1 MDVRKITIFDTT
13 LRDGEKVPGLVL
25 SLNEKV
31 RMAKQIVKL
40 GVDVLEVGF
49 PGASE
54 SEFETAKEIVA
65 GVSGPKLVCL
75 ARPTNKND
83 FEEAWKV
90 LENTDDKGLHTFVPA
105 SDAYRDH
112 FLKKSRDEVLK
123 IGEEAIG
130 YARKFTDDVE
140 FSLVDT
146 WRADP
151 EYVIK
156 LVQMAVDSGATSVNF
171 ADTVGYATP
180 GEVISLVDRVTSEV
194 KGLDGVMLSIHCHN
208 DLGLAVA
215 NSLAA
220 IEKGVN
226 QVHCTVNG
234 IGERAG
240 NTALEEIVMILE
252 TRKDLYACTT
262 SVNRG
267 EIFPTCRLISQITG
281 LMIPPGKPVVGAN
294 AFVYETVVPQVA
306 DVKEKPPY
314 RIIDPDDL
322 GIRKEPEL
330 LKKDASKEELA
341 EKLAELGLS
350 LNPAELDLAYDAFRE
365 LAERKETIF
374 DEDIE
379 SLVVEEVLKVPA
391 RYKLLYL
398 SVSAGSISVPNATVQ
413 MEVDGHII
421 QDAAFGRGPV
431 DATFKTIQKIVKRK
445 PKLTR
450 YLVNAITAGTDALGE
465 VVVGLQEDDLIV
477 MGRGIDSDVVMASA
491 KAFVNGLN
499 KMELYRKAP
508 PISEFSEEEVFAPI
522 L

>member
-1 MDVRKITIFDTT
+1 MSERKVLIFDTT
-13 LRDGEKVPGLVL
+13 LRDGEKVPGLIL
-25 SLNEKV
+25 SVNEKV
-31 RMAKQIVKL
+31 RIAKQLVKL

-54 SEFETAKEIVA
+54 GEFEAAKEIVNN
-65 GVSGPKLVCL
+65 VSGPKLVCL
-75 ARPTNKND
+75 ARPTSKKD
-83 FEEAWKV
+83 FEAAWKI
-90 LENTDDKGLHTFVPA
+90 LDNSENKGLHTFVPA
-105 SDAYRDH
+105 SDAYREH
-112 FLKKSRDEVLK
+112 FLKKSREEVLK
-123 IGEEAIG
+123 VGEQAIG
-130 YARKFTDDVE
+130 YAKKYTEEVE

-151 EYVIK
+151 GHVVN
-156 LVQMAVDSGATSVNF
+156 LVQMAVDAGATSINF

-180 GEVISLVDRVTSEV
+180 REVSSLIERTREEV
-194 KGLDGVMLSIHCHN
+194 KGIGEVTLSIHCHN

-220 IEKGVN
+220 IEKGVT

-252 TRKDLYACTT
+252 TRKDIYGCST
-262 SVNRG
+262 SINLE
-267 EIFPTCRLISQITG
+267 EIYPTCRSVSQITG
-281 LMIPPGKPVVGAN
+281 LLIPPGKPIVGPN
-294 AFVYETVVPQVA
+294 AFVYETIVPQVA

-314 RIIDPDDL
+314 EVIDPDKL
-322 GIRKEPEL
+322 GIKKEPEL
-330 LKKDASKEELA
+330 LKKDATKEELGH
-341 EKLAELGLS
+341 KLEELGLS
-350 LNPAELDLAYDAFRE
+350 LNPEELDRAYEAFKE

-374 DEDIE
+374 DADIE
-379 SLVVEEVLKVPA
+379 SLVVEEILKVPA

-413 MEVDGHII
+413 MEVDGQVI

-431 DATFKTIQKIVKRK
+431 DATFKTIQKIVRRK

-465 VVVGLQEDDLIV
+465 VVVGLQEDDLVV

-499 KMELYRKAP
+499 KMELYREAP
-508 PISEFSEEEVFAPI
+508 PISEFTEEEVFAPI

>member
-1 MDVRKITIFDTT
+1 MGVRKVAIFDTT

-31 RMAKQIVKL
+31 RIARQIVKL

-54 SEFETAKEIVA
+54 GEFEAAKEIVSS
-65 GVSGPKLVCL
+65 VSGPKLVCL
-75 ARPTNKND
+75 ARPTSRSD

-90 LENTDDKGLHTFVPA
+90 IENTEKRGLHTFVPA
-105 SDAYRDH
+105 SDAYRSH
-112 FLKKSRDEVLK
+112 FLKKNREEVLK

-130 YARKFTDDVE
+130 YARKYTDDVE

-151 EYVIK
+151 GYVVK
-156 LVQMAVDSGATSVNF
+156 LVQMAIDSGATSINF

-180 GEVISLVDRVTSEV
+180 REVISLMDLVLSEV
-194 KGLDGVMLSIHCHN
+194 SLSDGVTFSIHCHN

-215 NSLAA
+215 NSLAG
-220 IEKGVN
+220 IEKGIS

-252 TRKDLYACTT
+252 TRKDLYGCRT
-262 SVNRG
+262 SVDRG
-267 EIFPTCRLISQITG
+267 EIYPTCRLVSQITG
-281 LMIPPGKPVVGAN
+281 LLIPPGKPIVGAN

-314 RIIDPDDL
+314 EVINPDEL
-322 GIRKEPEL
+322 GIKKEPEL
-330 LKKDASKEELA
+330 LKKDASREELGA
-341 EKLAELGLS
+341 RLEELGLS
-350 LNPAELDLAYDAFRE
+350 LNPDELDKAYDAFKE

-379 SLVVEEVLKVPA
+379 SLVVEEVLKTPA

-413 MEVDGHII
+413 MEVDGQII

-499 KMELYRKAP
+499 KMDLYRKAP
-508 PISEFSEEEVFAPI
+508 PISEFTEDEVFAPI

>member
-1 MDVRKITIFDTT
+1 MDARKVLIFDTT

-31 RMAKQIVKL
+31 RIAKQIVKL

-54 SEFETAKEIVA
+54 GEFEAAKEIVA
-65 GVSGPKLVCL
+65 TVSGPKLVCL
-75 ARPTNKND
+75 ARPTSKKD
-83 FEEAWKV
+83 FEAAWKV
-90 LENTDDKGLHTFVPA
+90 LEKADNKGLHTFVPA
-105 SDAYRDH
+105 SDAYREH
-112 FLKKSRDEVLK
+112 FLKKNREEVLK
-123 IGEEAIG
+123 IGEEAIS
-130 YARKFTDDVE
+130 YAKKYTDDVE

-151 EYVIK
+151 AYVVN
-156 LVQMAVDSGATSVNF
+156 LVQMAVDSGATSINF

-180 GEVISLVDRVTSEV
+180 REVADLVDRINTEV
-194 KGLDGVMLSIHCHN
+194 KGLDNITLSIHCHN

-252 TRKDLYACTT
+252 TRKDLYGCET
-262 SVNRG
+262 SVDLG
-267 EIFPTCRLISQITG
+267 EIYPTCRMISQITG
-281 LMIPPGKPVVGAN
+281 VLIPPGKPIVGAN
-294 AFVYETVVPQVA
+294 AFIYETVVPQVA

-314 RIIDPDDL
+314 EVIDPDEL
-322 GIRKEPEL
+322 GIKKEPEL
-330 LKKDASKEELA
+330 LKKDATKEELG

-350 LNPAELDLAYDAFRE
+350 LNPEELDRAYEAFKE
-365 LAERKETIF
+365 LAERKETVF

-413 MEVDGHII
+413 MEVDGQII

-508 PISEFSEEEVFAPI
+508 PVSEFTEEEVFAPI